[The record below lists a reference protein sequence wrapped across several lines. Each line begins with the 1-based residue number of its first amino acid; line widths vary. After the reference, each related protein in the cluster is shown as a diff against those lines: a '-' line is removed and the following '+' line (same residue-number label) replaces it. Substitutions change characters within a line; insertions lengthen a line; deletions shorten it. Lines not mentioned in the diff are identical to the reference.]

1 MTESR
6 EDQNLRPEDDQ
17 EADGGSEDQ
26 TQTPVDFG
34 AGVPTVEPGPGGYAG
49 RDPKTDMPRVPT
61 APETQEDPQSHDAAP
76 SDGEDAEA
84 EAMESEKD
92 D

>member
-17 EADGGSEDQ
+17 EADGGSDDQ

-34 AGVPTVEPGPGGYAG
+34 AGVPTVEPGAGGYAG
-49 RDPKTDMPRVPT
+49 RDPKTDMPRVPS
-61 APETQEDPQSHDAAP
+61 APETQEDPQEHDAGP
-76 SDGEDAEA
+76 SDKNEEPPA
-84 EAMESEKD
+84 SN
-92 D
+92 